1 MSHSISDCFI
11 ERKTNIELFAQ
22 AKFQKLKKAHCK
34 NVRAIFLSDLKSLW
48 TSLASSRHSAP
59 SICGESQNFCWIEN
73 DRFSKISGKGKNLKV
88 DTNFQKHIPENFSS
102 IQLCESWNFREIF
115 LSLHVQERARVVVRT
130 HCSWWYRWPAL
141 KVIFWLFEVSK
152 SFLQKPYNT
161 RKFKI
166 VVERANLQLTFIDYW
181 KTYVLL
187 MFFGKRKPGFG
198 KKKLT

>member
-1 MSHSISDCFI
+1 MNDSISDCFI
-11 ERKTNIELFAQ
+11 ERETNIELFAQ

-34 NVRAIFLSDLKSLW
+34 NVRAIFLSDLKSFW
-48 TSLASSRHSAP
+48 TILASSRHSAP

-115 LSLHVQERARVVVRT
+115 LSLHVQERARVVVLSPKT
-130 HCSWWYRWPAL
+130 HCSWWHRWPAVKL
-141 KVIFWLFEVSK
+141 NCKVLFWLFEVWK

-161 RKFKI
+161 R
-166 VVERANLQLTFIDYW
+166 
-181 KTYVLL
+181 
-187 MFFGKRKPGFG
+187 
-198 KKKLT
+198 

>member
-1 MSHSISDCFI
+1 MNDSISDYCI

-34 NVRAIFLSDLKSLW
+34 NVRAIFLSDLKSFW

-59 SICGESQNFCWIEN
+59 SICGESQNFCWKEN

-115 LSLHVQERARVVVRT
+115 LSLHIQERTRVVVL
-130 HCSWWYRWPAL
+130 SP
-141 KVIFWLFEVSK
+141 KN
-152 SFLQKPYNT
+152 P
-161 RKFKI
+161 
-166 VVERANLQLTFIDYW
+166 LQLMISVTSCQSTILALW
-181 KTYVLL
+181 GMKI
-187 MFFGKRKPGFG
+187 FFCKSLRTRVNSK
-198 KKKLT
+198 